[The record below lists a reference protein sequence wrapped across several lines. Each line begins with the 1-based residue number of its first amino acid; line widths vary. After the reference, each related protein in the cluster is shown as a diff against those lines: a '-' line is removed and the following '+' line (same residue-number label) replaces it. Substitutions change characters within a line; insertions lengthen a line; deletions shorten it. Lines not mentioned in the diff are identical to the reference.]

1 MGLFRYE
8 LRGLRPPL
16 VYLKSLLH
24 LRRSDRAVIVFILLP
39 QCFEPLLLP
48 PLLLQLFLLL
58 PKLGQK
64 EKETKKRRKLT
75 WKMGDTVYMYIYI
88 YIQRR
93 DIFRLPSTDASVAR
107 AVRPTVVLAPD
118 IVAGE
123 FVVEADDAVVAE
135 TERERERTKSN
146 DSKKISLF
154 DLYTT
159 SSIFCCN
166 TWP

>member
-24 LRRSDRAVIVFILLP
+24 LRRSDRAVIVLILLP

-64 EKETKKRRKLT
+64 EKETKKRRKLR
-75 WKMGDTVYMYIYI
+75 WKMGDTVYMYMYIYI
-88 YIQRR
+88 YKDEIYFAYLQLMHLLLVQ
-93 DIFRLPSTDASVAR
+93 FGQLSFLRLILLPEN
-107 AVRPTVVLAPD
+107 LLL
-118 IVAGE
+118 
-123 FVVEADDAVVAE
+123 
-135 TERERERTKSN
+135 K
-146 DSKKISLF
+146 LMM
-154 DLYTT
+154 LL
-159 SSIFCCN
+159 
-166 TWP
+166 

>member
-1 MGLFRYE
+1 MENGE
-8 LRGLRPPL
+8 HH
-16 VYLKSLLH
+16 V
-24 LRRSDRAVIVFILLP
+24 
-39 QCFEPLLLP
+39 
-48 PLLLQLFLLL
+48 
-58 PKLGQK
+58 
-64 EKETKKRRKLT
+64 
-75 WKMGDTVYMYIYI
+75 YIYI